1 MVLQYEAGISILKDV
16 LTLIS
21 QKQNSTWFMLILEG
35 RAKRLMS
42 QFLTF
47 PGHVT
52 SDYCLD
58 YACEAVR
65 FHTGVVHFLMGKEY
79 LSDVKKG
86 KTRIMTWIVL
96 SNM

>member
-1 MVLQYEAGISILKDV
+1 MRRLALPSKISINQV
-16 LTLIS
+16 LFCFCEIMV
-21 QKQNSTWFMLILEG
+21 K
-35 RAKRLMS
+35 
-42 QFLTF
+42 
-47 PGHVT
+47 T
-52 SDYCLD
+52 SFRIEIPASYCKTKNIYIVDYCLD

-86 KTRIMTWIVL
+86 KTRIMTWIFL